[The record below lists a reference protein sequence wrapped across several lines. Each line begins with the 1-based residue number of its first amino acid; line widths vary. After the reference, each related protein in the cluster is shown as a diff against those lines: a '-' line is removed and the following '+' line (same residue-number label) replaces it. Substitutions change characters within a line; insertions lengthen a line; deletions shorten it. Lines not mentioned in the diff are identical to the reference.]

1 MQLVKYDV
9 VKKDVYNAKIKNIQ
23 DKVLDITNFATNT
36 TLNAKTNEIKN
47 EILSI
52 TNLVTTLLLLLLKI
66 KYLMLVIQSE
76 IEIMIQKYQKWKKK
90 CFTTSDYN
98 KFTSHTFDANITQK
112 KLINQSGLDER

>member
-52 TNLVTTLLLLLLKI
+52 TNLVITLLLLLLKI
-66 KYLMLVIQSE
+66 KYLMLVI
-76 IEIMIQKYQKWKKK
+76 
-90 CFTTSDYN
+90 
-98 KFTSHTFDANITQK
+98 
-112 KLINQSGLDER
+112 